1 MAELLCQSLADS
13 GYTCVVASNGQT
25 GFDRAKEV
33 DLILADVMMPVM
45 NGFEMVEALRRQ
57 GLRIPVIFLTAKDQT
72 KDLVQGLEAGAD
84 DFLVKPFKLD
94 ELLARIKALLRRARE
109 SSLNISWD
117 DYRMDCS
124 KRTLFR
130 GNQEIYLS
138 PTEFALFEL
147 FLRRPEVVLP
157 KALILEELW
166 ADDGYRRE
174 NIVETYV
181 NYLRA
186 KTEMNGSP
194 RVIQTVRGRGY
205 VLTKSNLEP

>member
-1 MAELLCQSLADS
+1 MGELLSQSLTES
-13 GYTCVVASNGQT
+13 GYSCLLASNGNA
-25 GFDRAKEV
+25 GLDKVKDA

-45 NGFEMVEALRRQ
+45 NGYEMVQILRSQ
-57 GLRIPVIFLTAKDQT
+57 GNRIPVIFLTAKDQT
-72 KDLVQGLEAGAD
+72 RDLVQGLEVGAD
-84 DFLVKPFKLD
+84 DFIVKPFKFE
-94 ELLARIKALLRRARE
+94 ELLARVKAMLRRARE
-109 SSLNISWD
+109 TSLVVTWD

-130 GNQEIYLS
+130 GSQEIFLS
-138 PTEFALFEL
+138 PTEFSLFEL
-147 FLRRPEVVLP
+147 FLRRPDVILS
-157 KALILEELW
+157 KMLILEELW

-186 KTEMNGSP
+186 KTEMNGYP

-205 VLTKSNLEP
+205 VLAKTSMES